1 MTSKVDEIKSTY
13 EKSHS
18 VKRTAKLC
26 KVSTCV
32 VIKVLITIGVY
43 PTDRTKEITRLRLM
57 GMSTGEI
64 AEYLNVQPRTVKRYY
79 PYVRGTYSE
88 YTERKSENARKIAEW
103 RRQKKEGAMED
114 APSGNL
120 CARSDCAASDSSREH
135 PLA

>member
-57 GMSTGEI
+57 GMSTDEI
-64 AEYLNVQPRTVKRYY
+64 AEYLNVKPRTVKKYY

-88 YTERKSENARKIAEW
+88 YIERKSENARKIAEW
-103 RRQKKEGAMED
+103 RLRKKEGVIED

-120 CARSDCAASDSSREH
+120 CAGSDCTPSDSIR
-135 PLA
+135 

>member
-1 MTSKVDEIKSTY
+1 MTSKVDEVKSTY
-13 EKSHS
+13 EKTHS
-18 VKRTAKLC
+18 VKRTSKLC

-32 VIKVLITIGVY
+32 VVKVLITIGVY

-64 AEYLNVQPRTVKRYY
+64 SEYLNIKPRTVKKYY
-79 PYVRGTYSE
+79 PYVRGPYSE

-103 RRQKKEGAMED
+103 RLRKKEGGIED

-120 CARSDCAASDSSREH
+120 CAESDCTPSDSIR
-135 PLA
+135 

>member
-13 EKSHS
+13 AKAHS
-18 VKRTAKLC
+18 VKRTSKLC

-32 VIKVLITIGVY
+32 VIKVLITIGIY

-57 GMSTGEI
+57 GMSTDEI
-64 AEYLNVQPRTVKRYY
+64 AEYLNVKPRTVKKYY

-88 YTERKSENARKIAEW
+88 YSDRKSENARKIAEW
-103 RRQKKEGAMED
+103 RLRKKEGVTED

-120 CARSDCAASDSSREH
+120 CAGSDCTPSDSIR
-135 PLA
+135 

>member
-13 EKSHS
+13 AKSRS
-18 VKRTAKLC
+18 VKRTSKLC

-32 VIKVLITIGVY
+32 VIKVLITIGIY

-64 AEYLNVQPRTVKRYY
+64 SEYLNIKPRTVKKYY
-79 PYVRGTYSE
+79 PYVRGPYSE

-103 RRQKKEGAMED
+103 RLRKKEGVIED

-120 CARSDCAASDSSREH
+120 CAESDCTPSDSIR
-135 PLA
+135 